1 MRLGFNYYQGM
12 YSDYDS
18 GLIIH
23 VVILKY
29 FPLPAAIEWKD
40 GKRIKHARSGRP
52 SRLPLHYQGIKLTTL
67 K

>member
-1 MRLGFNYYQGM
+1 MKVLTVIRGSILTYN
-12 YSDYDS
+12 S
-18 GLIIH
+18 GLIIN
-23 VVILKY
+23 VVILKS

-52 SRLPLHYQGIKLTTL
+52 SRVPSQYQGIKLTTL